1 MAADGVKPM
10 EFLVQALSAACIC
23 FLGCQTGY
31 VCAWPSYTVA
41 NFTSNSSALSRP
53 MTALEISLLGSLP
66 NVGALVTSPFCGFVF
81 NTFGRKYATI
91 LFGLPYVL
99 AWTTISM
106 TSDVHLVLAAMTV
119 AGVGIAGQNVSLIYI
134 SEIAHDSIR
143 GGLITASASAYFLG
157 LLVSYA
163 LGGHL
168 SYMQVVYAHLA
179 LAVLCVALLALMKES
194 PVYLV
199 MLGKEAEAAE
209 AIAFYKRV
217 SVPSKEV
224 EAEIAKIKL
233 QLDPD
238 LESKLQSNSDPEE
251 GSDLMKKKGKQSKK
265 ESQWRLLRRSRSSQR
280 ALATTLV
287 VIGAT
292 VAMGSVVLQVYAE
305 PLFAEATPSMPANRC
320 SIFLALDF
328 LIASVLCALVIDRFG
343 RKFLLI
349 ATSLGSGACT
359 LALGVQ
365 LQLAVAPPWVT
376 ALLIYLYSFVYTLG
390 CAVVPFVLASE
401 VFLPEVRG
409 LCNGISM
416 GFVWVVTFLTL
427 VVFNP
432 LVDALGL
439 GPVFYCFSAI
449 CFFGALYGHFC
460 VPETKGLSPDQIQ
473 ALFLKTK

>member
-1 MAADGVKPM
+1 
-10 EFLVQALSAACIC
+10 
-23 FLGCQTGY
+23 
-31 VCAWPSYTVA
+31 
-41 NFTSNSSALSRP
+41 
-53 MTALEISLLGSLP
+53 MTAHEISLLGSLP
-66 NVGALVTSPFCGFVF
+66 NVSALVTSPFCGFVF

-91 LFGLPYVL
+91 LFGLLIGLFQL

-106 TSDVHLVLAAMTV
+106 MSEVHLVLSAMTV

-143 GGLITASASAYFLG
+143 GGLITASASVYFLG
-157 LLVSYA
+157 LL
-163 LGGHL
+163 
-168 SYMQVVYAHLA
+168 VVYAHLA

-209 AIAFYKRV
+209 AIAFYKRL

-265 ESQWRLLRRSRSSQR
+265 ESQWRLLRRSRLSKR

-320 SIFLALDF
+320 SMFLALDF

-365 LQLAVAPPWVT
+365 LQLGVAPPWVT
-376 ALLIYLYSFVYTLG
+376 ALLNLYSFVYTLG

-416 GFVWVVTFLTL
+416 EFVWVVTFLIL
-427 VVFNP
+427 VVFNQ
-432 LVDALGL
+432 
-439 GPVFYCFSAI
+439 YNNN
-449 CFFGALYGHFC
+449 
-460 VPETKGLSPDQIQ
+460 
-473 ALFLKTK
+473 